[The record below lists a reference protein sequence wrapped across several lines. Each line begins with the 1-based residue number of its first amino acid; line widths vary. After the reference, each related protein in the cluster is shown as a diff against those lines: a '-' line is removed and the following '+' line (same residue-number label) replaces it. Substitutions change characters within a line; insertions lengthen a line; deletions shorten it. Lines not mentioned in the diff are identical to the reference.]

1 MPITPLQETLSEKC
15 PNKVRYWLSYD
26 LGLRGN
32 YEELYTWLDNLEA
45 RECGESAA
53 TFESVLNTEQIR
65 AELKKILNK
74 EARIYLIG
82 SIKGEMRGKF
92 ILGRR
97 KARPP
102 WNGYAVEVDI
112 LSEEDI

>member
-1 MPITPLQETLSEKC
+1 M
-15 PNKVRYWLSYD
+15 SYD

-45 RECGESAA
+45 RECGDASA
-53 TFESVLNTEQIR
+53 TFKSSLSPEQIK
-65 AELKKILNK
+65 AELKKALNK

-82 SIKGEMRGKF
+82 FVDGQLRGKF

-97 KARPP
+97 KVRAD
-102 WNGYAVEVDI
+102 WSGYAVETDEVDEDI
-112 LSEEDI
+112 L